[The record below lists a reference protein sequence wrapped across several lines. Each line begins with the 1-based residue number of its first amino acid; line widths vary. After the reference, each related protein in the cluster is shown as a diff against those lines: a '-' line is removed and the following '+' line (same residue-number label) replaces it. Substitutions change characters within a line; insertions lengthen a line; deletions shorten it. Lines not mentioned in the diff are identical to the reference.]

1 LQHAFPLN
9 ILMVPSSTLTVTVDG
24 ECLLCGGFSLSK
36 TVHFGS
42 IELIFDCFGG
52 LSLSPWRD
60 GLDATFMGSTRSGPP
75 SPLWAMIGD
84 STEEFHMASSGEG
97 GSDLPPPRRHDAAD
111 TSTTQAMMTIPP
123 RPMAPWSDTNLPF
136 ERQCAHQRGNKRK
149 PILDHLA
156 PSRRHRNGRTS

>member
-1 LQHAFPLN
+1 
-9 ILMVPSSTLTVTVDG
+9 
-24 ECLLCGGFSLSK
+24 
-36 TVHFGS
+36 
-42 IELIFDCFGG
+42 
-52 LSLSPWRD
+52 
-60 GLDATFMGSTRSGPP
+60 
-75 SPLWAMIGD
+75 
-84 STEEFHMASSGEG
+84 MASSGEG
-97 GSDLPPPRRHDAAD
+97 GSDLPPPRRHDAGD